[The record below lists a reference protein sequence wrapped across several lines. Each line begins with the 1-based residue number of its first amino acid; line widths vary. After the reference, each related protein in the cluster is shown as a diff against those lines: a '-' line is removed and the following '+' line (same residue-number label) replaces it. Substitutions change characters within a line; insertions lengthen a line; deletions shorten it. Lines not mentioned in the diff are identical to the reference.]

1 MWAVPEVENMPG
13 GSTGS
18 EEDKL
23 KMVSEGCNTS
33 NVSYLHLIWIN
44 ILRKFSE
51 QGKEKFLITMF
62 YIMSLIS

>member
-23 KMVSEGCNTS
+23 KMVSEGCTTS
-33 NVSYLHLIWIN
+33 NVSYLHLIWIMYYELFWN
-44 ILRKFSE
+44 R
-51 QGKEKFLITMF
+51 EKKSF
-62 YIMSLIS
+62 